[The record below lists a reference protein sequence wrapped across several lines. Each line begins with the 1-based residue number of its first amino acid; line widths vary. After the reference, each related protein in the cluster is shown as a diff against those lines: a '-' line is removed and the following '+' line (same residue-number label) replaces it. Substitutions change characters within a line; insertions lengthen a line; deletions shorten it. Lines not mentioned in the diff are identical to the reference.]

1 MERKIPR
8 PNRRGSNAIEFALT
22 LPLFLMLIMGLA
34 EYGILFSR
42 QAALDNATAMACR
55 MGSAID
61 PALGSPITEA
71 TNEWTTREQAVGLCA
86 GATCTFTPT
95 DLNALEYE
103 VPNRTLRCE
112 GRRTVSSFTGLV
124 PYPTL
129 IKSVSYYRFEWQRIP

>member
-1 MERKIPR
+1 MERKNQR

-22 LPLFLMLIMGLA
+22 LPFFLIVIMGLA

-61 PALGSPITEA
+61 PALGSPTTEA
-71 TNEWTTREQAVGLCA
+71 TNEWNIREQAVGLCA
-86 GATCTFTPT
+86 GATCSFVPE
-95 DLNALEYE
+95 DLNTLDYE
-103 VPNRTLRCE
+103 VPNRTLKCT
-112 GRRTVSSFTGLV
+112 GTRTVVSFTGIV

-129 IKSVSYYRFEWQRIP
+129 ITSVSYYRFEWQRIP